1 MKNSKYDSE
10 ITYTSVSENG
20 TDRKRFLEDVEKLEK
35 IIEKY
40 SSLIEEEDKSEISIL
55 VNKFKQI

>member
-1 MKNSKYDSE
+1 VKNSKYDSE

>member
-1 MKNSKYDSE
+1 MKLSKYDSE

-20 TDRKRFLEDVEKLEK
+20 TDKKRFLEDVEKLEK
-35 IIEKY
+35 ILEKY

>member
-1 MKNSKYDSE
+1 VKLSKYDSE

-20 TDRKRFLEDVEKLEK
+20 TDKKRFLEDVEKLEK
-35 IIEKY
+35 ILEKY